1 VIPLCLAGAGGGA
14 ARLDRGSG
22 NALDPEVEGGGSSKR
37 ALLAYY
43 FANSRNLA
51 TIALHARLG
60 FDCGA
65 VPRAGADV
73 HELSQRA
80 YQKVAYRQSPD
91 GWLAELPAIATDL
104 ERLRLPADPV
114 VLGCANV
121 EKARKPGGDAADG
134 RAESQ
139 WVQGS

>member
-1 VIPLCLAGAGGGA
+1 
-14 ARLDRGSG
+14 
-22 NALDPEVEGGGSSKR
+22 
-37 ALLAYY
+37 LAYY

-121 EKARKPGGDAADG
+121 EKPENLGAMLRTVAR
-134 RAESQ
+134 RARGFRAPENTSPTCA
-139 WVQGS
+139 SAYPCSAE